1 MCEIGS
7 FSALVGDIYPVKVV
21 GLFGMIDQGETNW
34 KVIAMACHDPL
45 APLMHCTSALASALA
60 FGLGFAQGT
69 FLV

>member
-7 FSALVGDIYPVKVV
+7 FSAPVGAIYPVKVV
-21 GLFGMIDQGETNW
+21 GLLGMIDQGETNW

-45 APLMHCTSALASALA
+45 APLMHCTSALA
-60 FGLGFAQGT
+60 FGVGFAQGT